1 MTLQKIIYFITTIFF
16 INVISIDVFTCNGC
30 CSCCPCCNHGGKKLN
45 KYCFLDG
52 YIDIETVEKKRSDSL
67 NIIAK
72 IEENGLHLTSYK
84 NYMVKCKIN
93 NTNKITFYINFA
105 IITYVLNLV
114 YNMLNHIN
122 SNSEKL
128 KKKIE
133 KENTQKYISE
143 VDNKITKIFSDIVN
157 KGEEID
163 ANDLVIEIRQLSN
176 NTFNKSLD
184 TLDSL
189 TGYET
194 DFT

>member
-84 NYMVKCKIN
+84 NYMGKCKIN

-114 YNMLNHIN
+114 YNMLTCK
-122 SNSEKL
+122 KL
-128 KKKIE
+128 KEKIE

-176 NTFNKSLD
+176 NTFNKSLE

>member
-1 MTLQKIIYFITTIFF
+1 
-16 INVISIDVFTCNGC
+16 
-30 CSCCPCCNHGGKKLN
+30 
-45 KYCFLDG
+45 
-52 YIDIETVEKKRSDSL
+52 
-67 NIIAK
+67 
-72 IEENGLHLTSYK
+72 
-84 NYMVKCKIN
+84 
-93 NTNKITFYINFA
+93 
-105 IITYVLNLV
+105 
-114 YNMLNHIN
+114 MLNHIN

>member
-67 NIIAK
+67 NIIDK
-72 IEENGLHLTSYK
+72 IEKNGLHLTSYK
-84 NYMVKCKIN
+84 NYMRKCKIN

-114 YNMLNHIN
+114 HNMLTC
-122 SNSEKL
+122 EKI
-128 KKKIE
+128 KEKIE
-133 KENTQKYISE
+133 EKNKQKYISE

-176 NTFNKSLD
+176 TTFNESLE